1 VKKLKKLK
9 KISKSVNN
17 SFENYNKDGIN
28 PIEKRKTEK
37 EQLRKYIKVKS
48 AFRKQMVEVFQKE
61 NHEELGIIHKNA
73 TPGPGYYNSSKGFE
87 VSNKYRFI
95 PQENY
100 QFFGSLSERF
110 GQQIG
115 INEDI
120 IGPGTY
126 FNIKTNLNN
135 KNSKK
140 TKIPFGV
147 KTTRFIQ
154 SAKIS
159 QNPGPNIYNPEKI
172 QGKKIMSKK
181 TIFSTSSKRF
191 IESAKRESNPGP
203 CNYFNTDKDSD
214 GENNITKYKFS
225 APFKASKRKPLLNSK
240 PEDIPPIGW
249 YNPDFLYNMSYN
261 VGKKAYKPSLQHIP
275 FNSMKK
281 RFDEGQFKINDVGP
295 GHYFKE
301 SKNPKMGTDVPFS
314 TKDGRFRSS
323 NKHEYMTAP
332 GSYNLN
338 GHFDWNIKTY
348 NINFL

>member
-1 VKKLKKLK
+1 LKKKREIKSSINKKINLNQINNNNAKKISSIPSKKNCYGFDINDEGKILNSDDPLKFLKYTGEKIDSVGPGAYELIDKSNWERKGTAWSRFKTKRKFMGEEVKETK

-126 FNIKTNLNN
+126 FNSIKTNLNN

-140 TKIPFGV
+140 TK
-147 KTTRFIQ
+147 
-154 SAKIS
+154 
-159 QNPGPNIYNPEKI
+159 NPIWGKNNEIYSI
-172 QGKKIMSKK
+172 
-181 TIFSTSSKRF
+181 
-191 IESAKRESNPGP
+191 
-203 CNYFNTDKDSD
+203 
-214 GENNITKYKFS
+214 
-225 APFKASKRKPLLNSK
+225 
-240 PEDIPPIGW
+240 
-249 YNPDFLYNMSYN
+249 
-261 VGKKAYKPSLQHIP
+261 
-275 FNSMKK
+275 
-281 RFDEGQFKINDVGP
+281 
-295 GHYFKE
+295 
-301 SKNPKMGTDVPFS
+301 SKN
-314 TKDGRFRSS
+314 
-323 NKHEYMTAP
+323 
-332 GSYNLN
+332 
-338 GHFDWNIKTY
+338 
-348 NINFL
+348 